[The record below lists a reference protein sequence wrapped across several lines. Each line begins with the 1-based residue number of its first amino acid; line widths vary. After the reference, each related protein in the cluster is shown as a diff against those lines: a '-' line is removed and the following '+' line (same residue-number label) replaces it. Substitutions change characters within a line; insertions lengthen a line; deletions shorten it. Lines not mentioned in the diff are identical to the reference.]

1 VILLYHRIGEA
12 RIDPWALTVTPAHF
26 AEHIEVLQRGWRVA
40 PLAQLLRIL
49 ASPESPAVALTFDD
63 GYPGTLHYAKPILER
78 VGVPSTVFVPTG
90 VIGSGREFW
99 WDELARLT
107 LGGSEAGWRAWEPP
121 PTSAARTYLTWYDA
135 LLSLPDG
142 SQQQQLRALRG
153 SLGSPPHVADAP
165 DTGARPGYGCLS
177 AEEVYA
183 LASDLIEIGAHTVS
197 HPVLARLPPS
207 GQSKEIRECRRQLEA
222 ILDRPVT
229 SFAYPYGQAAHYTAQ
244 TVEIVRE
251 AGYAQA
257 CINMPGSLTAGA
269 DRYQLPRIQVHDW
282 NGDTF
287 AEMLSRWLPP
297 ARSLG

>member
-207 GQSKEIRECRRQLEA
+207 GQSRRYANAGDNSKRSSIAPSQALRTRTGRPRTTRRRPLRLFGRLGTLRPASTCLEA
-222 ILDRPVT
+222 
-229 SFAYPYGQAAHYTAQ
+229 
-244 TVEIVRE
+244 
-251 AGYAQA
+251 
-257 CINMPGSLTAGA
+257 
-269 DRYQLPRIQVHDW
+269 
-282 NGDTF
+282 
-287 AEMLSRWLPP
+287 
-297 ARSLG
+297 